1 MQADCIEMLKLVL
14 QKEEERAWQIFM
26 EAKLLISRLDD
37 DYGNQRVKSSAAQY
51 WRAARDAEESLTKN
65 RQCKYAL
72 EVPYQLKHNMYEHM
86 IDCLKS
92 LKEKETQYRDAI

>member
-1 MQADCIEMLKLVL
+1 
-14 QKEEERAWQIFM
+14 M

-37 DYGNQRVKSSAAQY
+37 EYGNQRVKSSATHY
-51 WRAARDAEESLTKN
+51 WRAARDAEEALTKN

-92 LKEKETQYRDAI
+92 LKEKEMQYRDDIQLSNNYLQNEFKENIDRLVK